1 MKWTPRSGRAKLA
14 GCVWLGRYFDKARR
28 RETLGAKRGDL
39 LGEYMLGKNDYLDAQ
54 LLRFLA
60 MTDSQVC
67 DLIRDEPADD
77 DAAPRV
83 LDAGGKTSAE
93 CESFNRAFQRRNAP
107 FLAMIEADEDRL
119 KGGLYASLLKVFYN
133 GILVPPATLAYRLAG
148 RRQSE

>member
-1 MKWTPRSGRAKLA
+1 MRS
-14 GCVWLGRYFDKARR
+14 WRR
-28 RETLGAKRGDL
+28 NTLSPADASMIGAKRGDL

-77 DAAPRV
+77 DAARRV

-93 CESFNRAFQRRNAP
+93 CESFNHEFHRRNAP
-107 FLAMIEADEDRL
+107 FLAMIDADEDRL
-119 KGGLYASLLKVFYN
+119 KAAFYASLLKAFYN
-133 GILVPPATLAYRLAG
+133 STLVPPATLAYRLAG
-148 RRQSE
+148 RRKSA